1 VAVACPGCGAETSR
15 VHGYC
20 QRTAADVPAGGRRVV
35 LRLRG
40 RRLRCPVLGCGV
52 QAFREQVADVLA
64 RCQRRTVRLAGQV
77 EAAARALAGR
87 AGSRLLAA
95 LGIAVS
101 RHTALRALL
110 AVPLPVL
117 EVPRVLGTDDFAL
130 RKGRV
135 YATILID
142 AETGRRVDV
151 LEGRTAGVAEA
162 WLRAHP
168 ASRSS
173 PATGPAPTARP
184 SSYVRG

>member
-1 VAVACPGCGAETSR
+1 MI
-15 VHGYC
+15 
-20 QRTAADVPAGGRRVV
+20 V
-35 LRLRG
+35 L
-40 RRLRCPVLGCGV
+40 PPKN
-52 QAFREQVADVLA
+52 
-64 RCQRRTVRLAGQV
+64 
-77 EAAARALAGR
+77 
-87 AGSRLLAA
+87 
-95 LGIAVS
+95 LGIPAREPITLS
-101 RHTALRALL
+101 NQLPHLRKY
-110 AVPLPVL
+110 
-117 EVPRVLGTDDFAL
+117 PRVLGIDDFAL